1 LIAIAA
7 VSVVTYLA
15 VAGTAHAATA
25 EPLAIT
31 RRDLDTLWVL
41 ISAALVFF
49 MQTGFLCFE
58 VGMVRPKN
66 AWVTAAKNVA
76 DWTVISIAYFF
87 IGFGLQYGHS
97 AGGVIGTSLFA
108 GVGIDD
114 PAGNHLS
121 WTYFLFQLAFSGT
134 AATIVSGAMA
144 ERVNFK
150 AYLFVMLT
158 LGLVVYPVWGH
169 WVWGNGFYS
178 SNKPWLQSMGFMDFA
193 GGSAVHMVGGFAA
206 LAGIAVL
213 GPRLGRY
220 SRDGQLKKMD
230 SYGMSWSAVGTLILW
245 FGWWGFNGG
254 STLAFNQDVGIIIFN
269 TNISAAVGGLVA
281 FVHCSALQ
289 GRRDID
295 GKFLGGILGGLVA
308 ITPCANVV
316 TPVGAVLV
324 GASAGLVHNISFDLV
339 IRRWRLD
346 DVVGAVPVHAFCG
359 MWGLF
364 CVALFGVE
372 SKLALPR
379 TGQMLVQ
386 LLGIVAC
393 ATWTLTVTFITLKFV
408 KAVFGVR
415 VTAMHEINGLS
426 LEDEDDE
433 DQADLTA
440 MSAAAAPP
448 PPDPRGAFPP
458 GNVPP
463 PPMRR

>member
-1 LIAIAA
+1 M
-7 VSVVTYLA
+7 SR
-15 VAGTAHAATA
+15 
-25 EPLAIT
+25 IT
-31 RRDLDTLWVL
+31 RFLLFPFFLILGLKTTALAQGDIAGVYVKQETLDALWVL

-58 VGMVRPKN
+58 IGMVRPKN
-66 AWVTAAKNVA
+66 AWVTAAKNLA
-76 DWTVISIAYFF
+76 DWTVISVCYFF
-87 IGFGLQYGHS
+87 IGFGLQYGDS

-108 GVGIDD
+108 GAGIEA
-114 PAGNHLS
+114 AGGNKLG
-121 WTYFLFQLAFSGT
+121 WVYFLFQLAFSGT

-150 AYLFVMLT
+150 AYLFMMVTM
-158 LGLVVYPVWGH
+158 GLIVYPVWGH
-169 WVWGNGFYS
+169 WVWGNGFYPE
-178 SNKPWLQSMGFMDFA
+178 NKPWLQSLGFMDFA

-254 STLAFNQDVGIIIFN
+254 STLAMNESVGIIIFN
-269 TNISAAVGGLVA
+269 TNIAAALGGLVA
-281 FVHCSALQ
+281 FVHCAALQ

-308 ITPCANVV
+308 ITPCCNVV
-316 TPVGAVLV
+316 SPVGAVLV
-324 GASAGLVHNISFDLV
+324 GATAGLVHNFSFDLV

-364 CVALFGVE
+364 SVALFGIE
-372 SKLALPR
+372 EKLNLPR
-379 TGQMLVQ
+379 TEQMLVQ
-386 LLGIVAC
+386 SLGIVAC
-393 ATWTLTVTFITLKFV
+393 AAWTLAVSFLALKFIKV
-408 KAVFGVR
+408 AFGVR

-426 LEDEDDE
+426 LEEDDSE
-433 DQADLTA
+433 DESTGVTGPGGFGQL
-440 MSAAAAPP
+440 PP
-448 PPDPRGAFPP
+448 S
-458 GNVPP
+458 P
-463 PPMRR
+463 PPMMPR